1 MSKNSERLKLGSESP
16 QFNSSKSLLD
26 TINTGFDNSYQDTTI
41 IPEPQLKIE
50 NSSRE
55 DSMLDTLNTGF
66 GEYNKVIVE
75 RPKVEINIEDY
86 TIKICNDD
94 CNKEEVKVT
103 ENLVP
108 TVVIK
113 NHCIKREDSIIND
126 LDTGFG
132 PEQTIITECKK
143 KPEFKTHLCKE
154 SYLGEF
160 KSEFE
165 KNLARTN
172 LGVYSKK
179 ETVAIINRNVSNFI
193 TKKEIEEIV
202 KDLDYTT
209 SRSKSQVNYIIPENL
224 FK

>member
-1 MSKNSERLKLGSESP
+1 MSKNSELYGLEGKSLQS
-16 QFNSSKSLLD
+16 NSSKSLLD
-26 TINTGFDNSYQDTTI
+26 TINTGFDNSYQDVTI
-41 IPEPQLKIE
+41 ISKPELQIE
-50 NSSRE
+50 NSNRE

-75 RPKVEINIEDY
+75 RPKVEIDIEDY
-86 TIKICNDD
+86 TIKICNND
-94 CNKEEVKVT
+94 CNKEDIKVT

-108 TVVIK
+108 TMVIK
-113 NHCIKREDSIIND
+113 NHCVKREDSIID
-126 LDTGFG
+126 ELDTGFG
-132 PEQTIITECKK
+132 AEQTITTTCKK

-160 KSEFE
+160 KSETD

-172 LGVYSKK
+172 LGVYSKE
-179 ETVAIINRNVSNFI
+179 ETNFVIKNSISNLI

-209 SRSKSQVNYIIPENL
+209 SRLKSHAYYKIPENL